1 MRRSASTILTVG
13 VLIWATGVAA
23 GDLNPDG
30 VSING
35 KTGPRAVIWERPIA
49 VDIAAFPSASSLSSR
64 AGSMFLS
71 VDYEPEGDMPRDVAF
86 TADGTAAV
94 MPNRDTDNVTFF
106 DIATQTITD
115 TVAVGDF
122 PVHVAVTP
130 NNQYA
135 VVPNVFTNDVSVIDI
150 PTRTL
155 VATIPITGEQ
165 PYRVAVTPDSNYA
178 VVGVINDAEHSAFSV
193 IDLSTLSEV
202 LTFPSVPQGVFG
214 LFFTPEAAIFGNIF
228 TQFALTPD
236 GTKIVLPDRGNAQV
250 AIYDRATGTELALLP
265 TANGPTAVDIS
276 TDNTLAVISHETS
289 PGAIT
294 TIDLTTLSV
303 TNTFSTGDGLSDQII
318 RITPDKSHAIAAIS
332 NNTIFTNLTTGDRT
346 ATLYTG
352 AVGDIELS
360 YDGQY
365 AFVSNYNARVI
376 GIDSQSIVK
385 TITFAACAES
395 ATSPTELRA
404 VALNNRF
411 RENIHLYNIN
421 GSSGF
426 FEGFA
431 LSGEPPEGDTPRD
444 LAISADGR
452 LAIVCNNV
460 SRNVCVLDVNA
471 RSIRSYVDVGD
482 RPLDAAITPDG
493 AYAVV
498 CAADEGYV
506 RIVDLSTDTV
516 VASLYIYWRPARVRI
531 SPDGQYAYVLN
542 VAGTDWISFIR
553 LDGADSVIE
562 SQLPAGQT
570 GSIYTFISGI
580 ELSHDGATLA
590 VCDSFNDLLRLYDT
604 ATQSQVAAV
613 PVGDFPLRVA
623 FSPDDTRAYVGN
635 ALGDDVS
642 IVEVNGEDSTLLGSV
657 GPIDYPITVDV
668 DAAGSYVY
676 VGNFSGN
683 TGVRVIDTSTD
694 TIVRTLLFPDGG
706 APMATYLSATDG
718 MLYAASSASAL
729 IRITAAGPASDIFDS
744 TPLTGSPW
752 HMVFDNWLGVAVV
765 SQPSLDGVDIVQFGC
780 AGDLDGD
787 RDIDLTDLA
796 RLLANYGTT
805 TGAVYTDGD
814 LDADGNVD
822 LTDLAALLA
831 VYGTTCP

>member
-1 MRRSASTILTVG
+1 MAVIG
-13 VLIWATGVAA
+13 VLIWATGAA
-23 GDLNPDG
+23 TGDLNPDG
-30 VSING
+30 VSIDSA
-35 KTGPRAVIWERPIA
+35 TGPQTMTWGRAKP
-49 VDIAAFPSASSLSSR
+49 VDIRAFPSAGSVGARPDSL
-64 AGSMFLS
+64 FLS

-106 DIATQTITD
+106 DVATQTITD

-135 VVPNVFTNDVSVIDI
+135 VLPNVFTNDVSVIDVA
-150 PTRTL
+150 TRTL
-155 VATIPITGEQ
+155 VANVPITGEQ
-165 PYRVAVTPDSNYA
+165 PYRVAITPDSNYA
-178 VVGVINDAEHSAFSV
+178 VVGVINDAENSAFSV
-193 IDLSTLSEV
+193 IDLSTLNEV
-202 LTFPSVPQGVFG
+202 LTFSSVPQGVFG
-214 LFFTPEAAIFGNIF
+214 WFFTPEAAIFGNIF

-236 GTKIVLPDRGNAQV
+236 GTKIVLPDRGNARV
-250 AIYDRATGTELALLP
+250 AIYDRATGTELAVLP
-265 TANGPTAVDIS
+265 TAEGPTAVDTS
-276 TDNTLAVISHETS
+276 ADSTLAVISHETD
-289 PGAIT
+289 PGAIS

-303 TNTFSTGDGLSDQII
+303 TNTFSTVDRLGNQII
-318 RITPDKSHAIAAIS
+318 RVTPDKAYAMAAIS
-332 NNTIFTNLTTGDRT
+332 NNTIFTDLTTGERT
-346 ATLYTG
+346 ATLFTG
-352 AVGDIELS
+352 VVGDIELS

-376 GIDSQSIVK
+376 DIASQSIVK

-395 ATSPTELRA
+395 ATSPIELRA

-411 RENIHLYNIN
+411 RENIHLYNID

-452 LAIVCNNV
+452 IAIICNNV
-460 SRNVCVLDVNA
+460 SRNACIVDMNTRTV
-471 RSIRSYVDVGD
+471 RSYVDVGD
-482 RPLDAAITPDG
+482 RPLDAAVTPDG

-498 CAADEGYV
+498 CAADENYV
-506 RIVDLSTDTV
+506 QVIDLSTDTV
-516 VASLYIYWRPARVRI
+516 VASLYIYRRPARVRI

-553 LDGADSVIE
+553 LDGADSIIE
-562 SQLPAGQT
+562 SQALAGQT

-635 ALGDDVS
+635 AIGDDVS
-642 IVEVNGEDSTLLGSV
+642 VVEVNGEDSILLGSV
-657 GPIDYPITVDV
+657 GPIDYPINFQF
-668 DAAGSYVY
+668 DAAGAYVY
-676 VGNFSGN
+676 VGNFAGSKGI
-683 TGVRVIDTSTD
+683 RVIDTATD
-694 TIVRTLLFPDGG
+694 TIVRTLPFPDDG
-706 APMATYLSATDG
+706 APMATYLSWTDG

-729 IRITAAGPASDIFDS
+729 VRVTAAGADSEIADS
-744 TPLTGSPW
+744 TPLSGSPW
-752 HMVFDNWLGVAVV
+752 HMVFDNALAVAVV
-765 SQPSLDGVDIVQFGC
+765 SQPALDGVDIVQFGC

-787 RDIDLTDLA
+787 RDIDLADLA
-796 RLLANYGTT
+796 ILLSNYGMT

-814 LDADGNVD
+814 LDGDADVD
-822 LTDLAALLA
+822 LSDLAALLA